1 MKTKATEPKSVEPA
15 AAVVPSRLARAASAW
30 NRFWFTPVD
39 PTVLGLIRICCGLI
53 TFYTFLAYTFDLQEL
68 LGEHAWL
75 DLVTRQRQVREGPVY
90 GPLALDWQGG
100 VQLLPRPQEP
110 GPLRDYWD
118 EYVRKWKVSPPAP
131 WPKDPED
138 AARIDEYHARWGID
152 PRMIPR
158 QGHPFW
164 SIWFHVTD
172 PDEMM
177 AVQVGFLIASF
188 LFLIGF
194 CTRVTSALTWFA
206 ALSYIHRAAAT
217 VFGVDTMMTI
227 LLLYLMIGPSGAA
240 LSVDRLIAR
249 WWARAR
255 PRVLARWHAFWGRG
269 PGTAAT
275 APASAVV
282 SQTPVP
288 SVSAN
293 LAIRL
298 LQVHVCII
306 YLSAGLSKLQGQ
318 SWWTGTAVWGTIA
331 NFEFAPM
338 QFDWYNE
345 VLGFIARHRW
355 LFELTMTTAG
365 YFTLFFEIGYA
376 FLIWR
381 PSTRWLMLGMAITL
395 HGFIGVFMGLKTFSL
410 MMLTMN
416 LAFVPPE
423 TVRWFVGRVTRRRA
437 GGVPTDAEPAREP
450 GKAVKAAALRQ
461 DKEPR
466 QVAGTQT
473 KRRG

>member
-1 MKTKATEPKSVEPA
+1 MKTKAPDPTSVEP
-15 AAVVPSRLARAASAW
+15 AAVVPSRLDRTVSAW
-30 NRFWFTPVD
+30 NRFWFTPAD

-53 TFYTFLAYTFDLQEL
+53 TFYTFFAYTFDLQAL

-75 DLVTRQRQVREGPVY
+75 DLATRQKQYHEAPVM
-90 GPLALDWQGG
+90 GPLNAGWLPPQR
-100 VQLLPRPQEP
+100 LPRPQEA
-110 GPLRDYWD
+110 GPAQRYWD
-118 EYVRKWKVSPPAP
+118 QYFAKWKAAPPAP
-131 WPKDPED
+131 WPRDDED
-138 AARIDEYHARWGID
+138 AARMEEYIAEWGHD
-152 PRMIPR
+152 PRTVPR
-158 QGHPFW
+158 MGHPFW

-177 AVQVGFLIASF
+177 AVQVGFLIVSF

-255 PRVLARWHAFWGRG
+255 PRVLARWHAFWGRA
-269 PGTAAT
+269 PGAAAT
-275 APASAVV
+275 APAAAVV
-282 SQTPVP
+282 SQAPVP

-298 LQVHVCII
+298 LQVHLCIV

-318 SWWTGTAVWGTIA
+318 SWWNGTAVWGTIA

-345 VLGFIARHRW
+345 VLGFIARHRL
-355 LFELTMTTAG
+355 LFELTMTAAG
-365 YFTLFFEIGYA
+365 MFTLVFEIGYA

-437 GGVPTDAEPAREP
+437 TAGPAEAEPAREP

-466 QVAGTQT
+466 EVAGTQT